1 MRKENNNKRSRT
13 NGGHIR
19 KKPSQHD
26 AGKTYHVFM
35 AGELSMQSTLGVF
48 LAEFGYPVEPLS
60 ERPGS
65 EMAII
70 SGALEGA
77 EGYLF
82 PNDLVDF
89 DLLSS
94 EWNSFSTSKGLT
106 DTPLLAKIKVVR
118 GKSSVSRRTVGRT

>member
-1 MRKENNNKRSRT
+1 LRKENNNKRAHSHGSR
-13 NGGHIR
+13 GR
-19 KKPSQHD
+19 SKPRHQD
-26 AGKTYHVFM
+26 AGKVYHVLLT
-35 AGELSMQSTLGVF
+35 GDESMQNTLGVF
-48 LAEFGYPVEPLS
+48 LADFGYPVEPLS
-60 ERPGS
+60 DRPGS
-65 EMAII
+65 EKAIL